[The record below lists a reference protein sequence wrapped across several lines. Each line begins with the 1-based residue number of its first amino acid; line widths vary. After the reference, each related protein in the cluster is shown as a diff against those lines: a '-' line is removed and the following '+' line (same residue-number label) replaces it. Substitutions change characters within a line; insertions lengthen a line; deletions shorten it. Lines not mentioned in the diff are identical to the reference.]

1 MEFASAPLIRPAT
14 SDDLEAIVALT
25 RARRNQLAVWEPWYW
40 NPREGIDETHPMFLG
55 WCIEHNPNCDVMV
68 ATENGI
74 VVGCVFAQHRPDR
87 TFLDDLCVIDERWP
101 DIGSALIEA
110 SKGGNRLICAP
121 TKDRM
126 KHHWL
131 ESGPFTWASTF
142 FSLRTPEAPPSHA
155 KPEFLP
161 LPDTLEQPPAHVF
174 GLFDATTEN
183 GLRVSTADGY
193 AIGSAPALPPPY
205 DPGGPTTVIDRIC
218 GSNRRSVLE
227 VALQEA
233 ARRGDVQV
241 IVVVDRLDL
250 ELTGIVNDL
259 GATQPVNLWL
269 ATLER

>member
-1 MEFASAPLIRPAT
+1 MEFVSAPLIRPAT

-40 NPREGIDETHPMFLG
+40 SPRESIDEMHPMFLS
-55 WCIEHNPNCDVMV
+55 WCIEHNPNCDVVV
-68 ATENGI
+68 ATENAI
-74 VVGCVFAQHRPDR
+74 VVGCMFAHHRPDH
-87 TFLDDLCVIDERWP
+87 TFLDDFCVFDERWP

-110 SKGGNRLICAP
+110 SKSGKRLICAP

-131 ESGPFTWASTF
+131 E
-142 FSLRTPEAPPSHA
+142 
-155 KPEFLP
+155 PEFLP

-174 GLFDATTEN
+174 GLFDATTEH

-269 ATLER
+269 ATLSNGNEFSWPDLSARIKFHH